1 MKEIIKKI
9 GFTLLLLVSLVP
21 VLKASSGQISIYTN
35 NSSVV
40 VGNTFNA
47 TVTVSS
53 NTHLGSW
60 EYTLNYD
67 SSKLKLVNGTLYVV
81 DWGNGSIKSKSYN
94 YTFKVIASGSST
106 LSIKSA
112 SAYDW
117 YSDSENA
124 KEMSLTTG
132 TRRITGITQAELE
145 ASYSKNN
152 NLSSLSVE
160 GFELSSEFKK
170 DVTDY
175 TVSVPSTTEKITING
190 SVEDKT
196 ATIAGLGEF
205 DVSEGE
211 NKFEIT
217 VTAQNGSTKTYNIKV
232 NVEDLNP
239 VEVKVG
245 NETLTIVKRVSSLE
259 IPQTFHEEKIT
270 IKNNEVPAFVS
281 DITKYTLLALKN
293 KEGEINFYIYNKEK
307 DTFSLYKEIKTAS
320 ATIFPLQAIEAPLL
334 FKPTTATLNGE
345 EIQAFNYNGNTNY
358 YLIYAINTET
368 NEKGYYLYDK
378 ENNSLVKYDDT
389 IVKDLTKRNENF
401 LYIII
406 VLAGETIV
414 VTMLLLISFA
424 KKNKRRKRA
433 IKKIE
438 EAKKKETKEHLE
450 DKKENEESL
459 QNESK

>member
-1 MKEIIKKI
+1 MKGLFKKI
-9 GFTLLLLVSLVP
+9 SFTIILLVSLIP
-21 VLKASSGQISIYTN
+21 VLKASTGQISIYTN

-53 NTHLGSW
+53 GTYLGSW

-67 SSKLKLVNGTLYVV
+67 SSKLKLISGDVYIA
-81 DWGNGSIKSKSYN
+81 DYGNGSIKSKSYN
-94 YTFKVIASGSST
+94 YTFKVIGSGSST
-106 LSIKSA
+106 LSIKS
-112 SAYDW
+112 SNAYDW
-117 YSDSENA
+117 DLGS
-124 KEMSLTTG
+124 MSLTTG
-132 TRRITGITQAELE
+132 SRRVTGITQAELE
-145 ASYSKNN
+145 ASYSSNN

-160 GFELSSEFKK
+160 EYELAPKFEKS
-170 DVTDY
+170 VTDY
-175 TVSVPSTTEKITING
+175 TVRVPSTTEKISIKG
-190 SVEDKT
+190 SVEDRT
-196 ATIAGLGEF
+196 ATASGLGEF

-211 NKFEIT
+211 NKFEIK
-217 VTAQNGSTKTYNIKV
+217 VTAQNGSVKTYNIMV

-245 NETLTIVKRVSSLE
+245 NEVLTVVKRTTSLE
-259 IPQTFHEEKIT
+259 IPQTFHEEKVT
-270 IKNNEVPAFVS
+270 IQNNEVPAFVS
-281 DITKYTLLALKN
+281 DITSYTLIALKN
-293 KEGEINFYIYNKEK
+293 KEGEINLYIYNKENE
-307 DTFSLYKEIKTAS
+307 TFTLYREIKTAS

-334 FKPTTATLNGE
+334 FKPTTASLNGE
-345 EIQAFNYNGNTNY
+345 EVQAFNYNGNTNY
-358 YLIYAINTET
+358 YLIYALNTET

-414 VTMLLLISFA
+414 VTMLLLISFT
-424 KKNKRRKRA
+424 KKNKRRKKA

-438 EAKKKETKEHLE
+438 EAKRREHVEEHLE
-450 DKKENEESL
+450 DKKEDESL
-459 QNESK
+459 QNEIK